1 MEITLNYEFSRT
13 CYQHRR
19 RQRSKGRPC
28 SSGARAR
35 SCRAARG
42 TGPPRAIEE
51 CIQARTLRRICPDNN
66 EFSQLYF

>member
-13 CYQHRR
+13 CYQRRR

-42 TGPPRAIEE
+42 TGPPRATEE
-51 CIQARTLRRICPDNN
+51 CIQARTLRRIYPDKNQ
-66 EFSQLYF
+66 FGQLYF